1 MNFLKKIRRYYKTV
15 ALMYRSIDSFVA
27 QPEITDLN
35 PLYKQ
40 YGSEALNLQNSAT
53 LDIGCG
59 ESPRNPFNASH
70 TYGLDIREDLSKNIR
85 YADLTVEPLPFDE
98 NMFDF
103 ITAYDFL
110 EHVPRVVYLPER
122 RFSFIQLMNEI
133 HRTLKPGGIFLSRTP
148 FYPISSAFTD
158 PTHVNVIT
166 ADTFPM
172 YFDDKHTWAKMYG
185 FKGGFKLKL
194 QAVNDTHL
202 VTILQKP

>member
-1 MNFLKKIRRYYKTV
+1 MNLLKKIRRYYKTV

-27 QPEITDLN
+27 QPEIADLN
-35 PLYKQ
+35 LLYQK
-40 YGSEALNLQNSAT
+40 YGSKACNLRTSKT

-59 ESPRNPFNASH
+59 DSPRNPFNASEV
-70 TYGLDIREDLSKNIR
+70 YGLDIREDVSKNIQ

-98 NMFDF
+98 NKFDF

-110 EHVPRVVYLPER
+110 EHVPRVIYLPER
-122 RFSFIQLMNEI
+122 KFPFIELMNEI
-133 HRTLKPGGIFLSRTP
+133 YRTLKSGGIFLSRTP

-172 YFDDKHTWAKMYG
+172 YFDDKHTWASMYG
-185 FKGGFKLKL
+185 FEGGFKLKF
-194 QAVNDTHL
+194 QAVNETHL
-202 VTILQKP
+202 VTILEKP